1 MLCFNLYC
9 YTHACYNYEGKK
21 PKFCTKH
28 KKNGMVD
35 VKSSRCIHSGCKNQ
49 CSYNI
54 PNEKARYCST
64 HRTAEMINVK
74 NVIKKCIYPGC
85 KIHPVFNI
93 PNKSGGL
100 YCNEHKL
107 PNMINVLV
115 KQCIHP
121 DCKTRPHFNMPNQ
134 KGGLYCSIHKL
145 TNMVNVIEKTCIYTD
160 CKTHPSF
167 NMKDKKSG
175 LYCSLHRLPSMI
187 NVVSKTCKTSLCNSY
202 VSKRYNKD
210 YCLYCYVHLFPD
222 IPVTRNYKTK
232 EASVV
237 EFVKTTF
244 PHYSWITDK
253 RVQDGCSKRR
263 PDIFL
268 DLGDQVLIVEVD
280 ENQHIDYDC
289 SCENK
294 RLMELSQDVDHRP
307 IVFIRFNPDSYM
319 DEGKKIPS
327 CWELNNIGFC
337 VIKNNES
344 WEIRLDALRQQME
357 YWIQERTTK
366 LIEVVQLFYESS

>member
-1 MLCFNLYC
+1 
-9 YTHACYNYEGKK
+9 
-21 PKFCTKH
+21 
-28 KKNGMVD
+28 MVD

-74 NVIKKCIYPGC
+74 NVIKKCIHSDC
-85 KIHPVFNI
+85 KIIPSFNV

-107 PNMINVLV
+107 SNMINVLV

-145 TNMVNVIEKTCIYTD
+145 TNMVNVIEKTCIHPD
-160 CKTHPSF
+160 CKTFPHF
-167 NMKDKKSG
+167 NIKDKKGG
-175 LYCSLHRLPSMI
+175 LYCSLHKLPGMI
-187 NVVSKTCKTSLCNSY
+187 NIVSKTCKTPFCNSY
-202 VSKRYNKD
+202 VSKRYNKE

-222 IPVTRNYKTK
+222 TPVSRNYKTK
-232 EASVV
+232 EISVV
-237 EFVKTTF
+237 EFIKTTF
-244 PHYSWITDK
+244 PQYSWITDK

-268 DLGDQVLIVEVD
+268 DLGDQILIVEVD

-294 RLMELSQDVDHRP
+294 RLMELSQDVGHRP

-319 DEGKKIPS
+319 DQEEKIPS
-327 CWELNNIGFC
+327 CWELNNSGFC
-337 VIKNNES
+337 VIQNKTD
-344 WEIRLDALRQQME
+344 WEQRLDALKQQME

-366 LIEVVQLFYESS
+366 LIEVVQLFY